1 MLSLIKLVFIASLS
15 FSSFLAHD
23 QPNCLSLNDE
33 PCMIR
38 RILIDLNP
46 PDLQYYSFM
55 ISLDKCT
62 GSCNVLSPEM
72 CVPKKTKDKNVKVL
86 NMITNKNEAKIIRKH
101 ISYVYQCK
109 FNSKYYCCNP
119 STCIRVNSNYLKSI
133 DDTSVSQCKILSSQ
147 I

>member
-1 MLSLIKLVFIASLS
+1 
-15 FSSFLAHD
+15 
-23 QPNCLSLNDE
+23 
-33 PCMIR
+33 
-38 RILIDLNP
+38 
-46 PDLQYYSFM
+46 
-55 ISLDKCT
+55 
-62 GSCNVLSPEM
+62 M

-101 ISYVYQCK
+101 ISYDYQCK